1 MAQGD
6 EPKGEPKYMSEFQES
21 ANTNTTGT
29 PRWVGLAV
37 VVLGG
42 ISLLG
47 LGVGLSALNQAR
59 SVEQSTQATVKQAN
73 EALAQRLAK
82 ADEINQQMQSDVK
95 VVTDRL
101 KLTQSELI
109 AARKQN
115 KNATTAV
122 DQKVTSL
129 ATSVKAELATKA
141 NADDVNK
148 LNGDVTGV
156 KTDLDATKNSI
167 QMARSEMGTLIARNH
182 DEIDQLRRMGQRDY
196 FEFTVQRKGGA
207 TKVGTIQIEL
217 KDTNTRKNR
226 YTINVLA
233 DDNSFEKKDRSVNEP
248 IFFYTGGTQ
257 GHQVNRH
264 GIPERTEGRGGSGLG
279 QHSNAWAVSEFC
291 RSYASIPWEHSK
303 IGRIPENPPFFDD
316 VHPGIKIGR
325 KKS

>member
-1 MAQGD
+1 MLPSMAQGD

-37 VVLGG
+37 AVLGG
-42 ISLLG
+42 ISLISLG
-47 LGVGLSALNQAR
+47 IGWSALNQAR
-59 SVEQSTQATVKQAN
+59 SVEQSTQASVKQSN

-82 ADEINQQMQSDVK
+82 ADEVNQQLQSDVK
-95 VVTDRL
+95 VVTDKL
-101 KLTQSELI
+101 NLTQGELI

-115 KNATTAV
+115 HKATTAV
-122 DQKVTSL
+122 DQKVTNL

-182 DEIDQLRRMGQRDY
+182 DEIDQLRRMGTRDY

-217 KDTNTRKNR
+217 KDTNTKKNR

-248 IFFYTGGTQ
+248 IFFYTGGT
-257 GHQVNRH
+257 
-264 GIPERTEGRGGSGLG
+264 
-279 QHSNAWAVSEFC
+279 
-291 RSYASIPWEHSK
+291 
-303 IGRIPENPPFFDD
+303 
-316 VHPGIKIGR
+316 PGDIKMGV
-325 KKS
+325 KNGTKSAATGEMSAPRP

>member
-37 VVLGG
+37 AVLGG

-82 ADEINQQMQSDVK
+82 ADDINQQMQSDVK

-196 FEFTVQRKGGA
+196 FEFTVQRKAGA

-217 KDTNTRKNR
+217 KDTNTKKNR

-248 IFFYTGGTQ
+248 IFFYTGGTRAAIELV
-257 GHQVNRH
+257 VNKVTKSTAT
-264 GIPERTEGRGGSGLG
+264 GYLSVQKPAAGAASASTATSG
-279 QHSNAWAVSEFC
+279 Q
-291 RSYASIPWEHSK
+291 
-303 IGRIPENPPFFDD
+303 
-316 VHPGIKIGR
+316 
-325 KKS
+325 